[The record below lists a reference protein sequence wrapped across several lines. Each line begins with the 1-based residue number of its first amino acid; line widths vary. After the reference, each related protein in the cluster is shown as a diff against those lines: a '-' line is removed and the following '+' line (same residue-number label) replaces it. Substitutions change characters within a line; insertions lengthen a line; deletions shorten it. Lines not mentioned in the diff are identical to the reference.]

1 MELTLQTP
9 SLLFPAISLLML
21 AFTNRFLS
29 LAKLIRDLYTQYEK
43 SKEQKVFVQIKS
55 LRVICM
61 FFIFNGQTE
70 FAKYIFQLSLLLL
83 IISLSLSVWEVQ
95 ISTNALSV
103 QLSDMEDLNLK
114 K

>member
-43 SKEQKVFVQIKS
+43 SKEQEVFVQIKS
-55 LRVICM
+55 L
-61 FFIFNGQTE
+61 
-70 FAKYIFQLSLLLL
+70 
-83 IISLSLSVWEVQ
+83 
-95 ISTNALSV
+95 STNIFRVFCMIKCPAPYFDSGQQMV
-103 QLSDMEDLNLK
+103 KEIFK
-114 K
+114 AYTKIGRAHV